1 MKIDIELVSPT
12 EHFIISVP
20 FHVSD
25 IKFSDFCDFKMYE
38 KMYFEAG
45 RKNEI
50 AEQKRALIQCVKCL
64 ITATSQK
71 ETKITDL
78 FMELEY
84 SDKRIEHLIFS
95 IAEKKKVLHKKIKEF
110 AEFKKTKS
118 LEFLIE
124 KQKVLEFLIEEF
136 SILKSKLMFNTKSN
150 CSIVSL
156 HTHLVEIIE
165 GYQPEKCKQ
174 LTTHGSTFYLQG
186 TAIKKSIMQEENNP
200 LTSGEI
206 IELLELQKGMD
217 SLKTGEFAHDSNIN
231 FSLGLREMAILYRK
245 ENELLPLEKEKLEK
259 FIQERSKM
267 FAEITLNYIFDLSF
281 FFHDFL
287 KLCINEKIRLSFSA
301 PRKEIPQQQM
311 KVVNMNETQNRKHR
325 RLGKSTAGGRIFKL

>member
-25 IKFSDFCDFKMYE
+25 IRFSDFCDFKMYE
-38 KMYFEAG
+38 KIYFDAS

-64 ITATSQK
+64 ITAKPQK

-78 FMELEY
+78 FLELEY
-84 SDKRIEHLIFS
+84 EGAAVETLVGFVFNSDS
-95 IAEKKKVLHKKIKEF
+95 D
-110 AEFKKTKS
+110 
-118 LEFLIE
+118 
-124 KQKVLEFLIEEF
+124 
-136 SILKSKLMFNTKSN
+136 
-150 CSIVSL
+150 CSIVKL
-156 HTHLVEIIE
+156 YAHLVTVINN
-165 GYQPEKCKQ
+165 YQPEKCKE

-186 TAIKKSIMQEENNP
+186 TAIKKSIMQDENNP

-217 SLKTGEFAHDSNIN
+217 SLKTGEYSHDANIN

-245 ENELLPLEKEKLEK
+245 ENEHLPLEKEKLEK

-267 FAEITLNYIFDLSF
+267 FAEITLNYILDLAF
-281 FFHDFL
+281 FFQNFL
-287 KLCINEKIRLSFSA
+287 MECQKEKILLSFSI
-301 PRKEIPQQQM
+301 PRKESPQPQM
-311 KVVNMNETQNRKHR
+311 KVVNMNATPNRKHR
-325 RLGKSTAGGRIFKL
+325 RLGKYTAGGRIIKL

>member
-12 EHFIISVP
+12 EHWIISVP

-25 IKFSDFCDFKMYE
+25 IRFSDFCDFKMYE
-38 KMYFEAG
+38 KMYFDAG

-78 FMELEY
+78 FLELEY
-84 SDKRIEHLIFS
+84 EGAAVETLVGFVFNSDS
-95 IAEKKKVLHKKIKEF
+95 D
-110 AEFKKTKS
+110 
-118 LEFLIE
+118 
-124 KQKVLEFLIEEF
+124 
-136 SILKSKLMFNTKSN
+136 
-150 CSIVSL
+150 CSIVKL
-156 HTHLVEIIE
+156 YAHLVTVINN
-165 GYQPEKCKQ
+165 YTPEKCKE

-186 TAIKKSIMQEENNP
+186 TAIKKSIMQDENNP

-217 SLKTGEFAHDSNIN
+217 GLKTGEFAHDANIN

-245 ENELLPLEKEKLEK
+245 ENELLPLEKEKIEN

-267 FAEITLNYIFDLSF
+267 FGEVTLNYIFDLAF
-281 FFHDFL
+281 FFQTFL
-287 KLCINEKIRLSFSA
+287 MECQKEKILLSFST
-301 PRKEIPQQQM
+301 PRKESPQPRM
-311 KVVNMNETQNRKHR
+311 KVVNMNATQNRKHM
-325 RLGKSTAGGRIFKL
+325 RLGKYTAGGRIIKL

>member
-12 EHFIISVP
+12 EHWIISVP

-25 IKFSDFCDFKMYE
+25 IRFSDFCDFKMYE
-38 KMYFEAG
+38 KMYFDAG

-78 FMELEY
+78 FLELEY
-84 SDKRIEHLIFS
+84 EGAAVETLVGFVFNSDS
-95 IAEKKKVLHKKIKEF
+95 D
-110 AEFKKTKS
+110 
-118 LEFLIE
+118 
-124 KQKVLEFLIEEF
+124 
-136 SILKSKLMFNTKSN
+136 
-150 CSIVSL
+150 CSIVKL
-156 HTHLVEIIE
+156 YAHLVTVINN
-165 GYQPEKCKQ
+165 YQPEKCKE

-186 TAIKKSIMQEENNP
+186 TAIKKSIMQDENNP

-217 SLKTGEFAHDSNIN
+217 SLKTGEYSHDANIN

-245 ENELLPLEKEKLEK
+245 ENEHLPLEKEKLEK

-267 FAEITLNYIFDLSF
+267 FAEITLNYILDLAF
-281 FFHDFL
+281 FFQNFL
-287 KLCINEKIRLSFSA
+287 MECQKEKILLSFSI
-301 PRKEIPQQQM
+301 PRKESPQPQM
-311 KVVNMNETQNRKHR
+311 KVVNMNATPNRKHR
-325 RLGKSTAGGRIFKL
+325 RLGKYTAGGRIIKL